1 MRQNSYYKVIAKCDR
16 QLLQS
21 ASGITKCDRYY
32 KVRRNNGHRFLFGT
46 PLKTPVKPQKQLL
59 RTVL

>member
-46 PLKTPVKPQKQLL
+46 PLKTPVKPQK
-59 RTVL
+59 